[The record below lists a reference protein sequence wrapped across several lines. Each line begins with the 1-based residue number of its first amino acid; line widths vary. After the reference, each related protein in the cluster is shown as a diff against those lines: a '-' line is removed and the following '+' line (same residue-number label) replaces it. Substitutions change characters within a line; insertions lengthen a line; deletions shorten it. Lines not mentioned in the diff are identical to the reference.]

1 MPISYSSILYIGTQE
16 GLDTYS
22 REISGYLVKLLSA
35 HYQLHLLGDLFPEQ
49 SYEEGQS
56 YDLIIIQNSLS
67 LIRYKKQ
74 LKRLGKSPVLF
85 IATTNRL
92 DSYIAPF
99 KNLYGVLSM
108 SDAALPDFGIP
119 EEMMLHFNY
128 PVKKMANYYFYEQQ
142 PEYCRIVYCPTG
154 NTIKESDLKLLTF
167 LHKTNALL
175 TIVSDEYRCLK
186 NALPSFV
193 IVAPSS
199 YKLSIY
205 RRAHLVVASG
215 IDAVR
220 AMALCKPCVI
230 LGDYG
235 LGGMVTPANYDHL
248 QSVSFRGRKG
258 GCFKEMVPLDLLEV
272 EIRKYFTSDS
282 LKSVFEVQKKI
293 FADYGKI
300 IIIDKKI
307 LEETERIISL
317 SASIN
322 KRSERYS
329 LKPRLSSLFA
339 LEESDGKQ
347 NLMRG
352 FGCFGEIDIEMVS
365 LLKQCDGTLSVLE
378 LAERNGYNKEETGI
392 LWSNLYELWKEKLIL
407 FSP

>member
-16 GLDTYS
+16 GLDTCS

-35 HYQLHLLGDLFPEQ
+35 HYQLHLLGDLFSEQ
-49 SYEEGQS
+49 SYELGQS

-74 LKRLGKSPVLF
+74 LKRLGKSPALF

-108 SDAALPDFGIP
+108 SDAALPAFGIP

-142 PEYCRIVYCPTG
+142 PKYCRIVYCPTG
-154 NTIKESDLKLLTF
+154 NTIQESDLKLLTF
-167 LHKTNALL
+167 LQKTNALL
-175 TIVSDEYRCLK
+175 TIVSDEYQCLK
-186 NALPSFV
+186 KALPPFV
-193 IVAPSS
+193 TIVPRSS
-199 YKLSIY
+199 WLSIY
-205 RRAHLVVASG
+205 KNAQLVVASG
-215 IDAVR
+215 FNAVR

-235 LGGMVTPANYDHL
+235 LGGIVTPANYDHL

-258 GCFKEMVPLDLLEV
+258 ACFKEMVPLDLLEV
-272 EIRKYFTSDS
+272 EIRKYFASDIEETS
-282 LKSVFEVQKKI
+282 LEIQKKVMT
-293 FADYGKI
+293 DYGKNNF
-300 IIIDKKI
+300 DKKV
-307 LEETERIISL
+307 LEETEQIINQSV
-317 SASIN
+317 SIKSRS
-322 KRSERYS
+322 KRLL
-329 LKPRLSSLFA
+329 LKPCLSSLFA
-339 LEESDGKQ
+339 VEESNGKQ
-347 NLMRG
+347 YLMRG
-352 FGCFGEIDIEMVS
+352 QECFGEIDMEMVN
-365 LLKQCDGTLSVLE
+365 LLKQCDGTLSVQG
-378 LAERNGYNKEETGI
+378 LAERNGYNKEEAGI

>member
-1 MPISYSSILYIGTQE
+1 MS
-16 GLDTYS
+16 
-22 REISGYLVKLLSA
+22 
-35 HYQLHLLGDLFPEQ
+35 
-49 SYEEGQS
+49 
-56 YDLIIIQNSLS
+56 
-67 LIRYKKQ
+67 
-74 LKRLGKSPVLF
+74 KSPVLF
-85 IATTNRL
+85 LATTNRL

-99 KNLYGVLSM
+99 KNLFGVLNM
-108 SDAALPDFGIP
+108 SDAALSAFGIP
-119 EEMMLHFNY
+119 EEMQLHFNY
-128 PVKKMANYYFYEQQ
+128 PAEKTANYYFYEQQ
-142 PEYCRIVYCPTG
+142 PEYFRIVYCPTG

-258 GCFKEMVPLDLLEV
+258 ACFREMVPLDLLEV

-282 LKSVFEVQKKI
+282 REASLEVQKKVI
-293 FADYGKI
+293 TDYGKNVF
-300 IIIDKKI
+300 DKKI

-322 KRSERYS
+322 KRSERLS
-329 LKPRLSSLFA
+329 LKPRLSSLFT

-352 FGCFGEIDIEMVS
+352 FGCFGEIDIEMVN

-407 FSP
+407 FAP